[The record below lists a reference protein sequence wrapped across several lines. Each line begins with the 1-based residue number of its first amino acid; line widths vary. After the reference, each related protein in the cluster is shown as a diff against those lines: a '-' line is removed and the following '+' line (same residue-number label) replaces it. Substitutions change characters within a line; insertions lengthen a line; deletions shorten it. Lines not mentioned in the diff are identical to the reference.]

1 MRPFENIAKL
11 GERFSKDTNL
21 RKMNGNRG
29 STLHLYE

>member
-11 GERFSKDTNL
+11 GERFSKDTN

-29 STLHLYE
+29 SSIHIYE